1 MKAHV
6 SIRALKSFVSKNL
19 PRNSALRELILQEK
33 DTLEPVEL
41 LIKMQVWL
49 KLIEF
54 EANLRE
60 KHVCCNVG
68 YPSCNRD

>member
-1 MKAHV
+1 MKAQV
-6 SIRALKSFVSKNL
+6 SIRQLKAFVAKNL
-19 PRNSALRELILQEK
+19 NTNSALRELILQEK
-33 DTLEPVEL
+33 DMLEPVEL

>member
-1 MKAHV
+1 VKAQV
-6 SIRALKSFVSKNL
+6 SIRQLKGFVAKNL
-19 PRNSALRELILQEK
+19 PTNSALRELILQEK
-33 DTLEPVEL
+33 DSLEPVEL

-68 YPSCNRD
+68 YPSPKRD